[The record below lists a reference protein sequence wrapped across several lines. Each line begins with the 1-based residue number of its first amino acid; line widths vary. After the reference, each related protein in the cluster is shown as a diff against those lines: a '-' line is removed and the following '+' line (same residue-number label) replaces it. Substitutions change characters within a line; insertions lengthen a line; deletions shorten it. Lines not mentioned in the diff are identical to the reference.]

1 MNRRSLSI
9 FIFAFFLLV
18 GAPFH
23 VVAKESSSQV
33 KVSHTIPYIDASID
47 SVKQKDFNQAEKSF
61 NMFKEK
67 WARAEGE
74 IRSENLSGYGKI
86 KTKMAAVSVALL
98 NEDQKKSEE
107 SLQMLKVLLK
117 QYKEGQLTNSSAKT
131 SSKNVSISAYLL
143 KIKEAKQ
150 SLDEGDQ
157 AQSKAQVEELKSLW
171 LSVEGNVVG
180 QSQKVYN
187 NSERRLVL
195 LASSV
200 DNPSENKKSIQMLDD
215 MQKDLGPLANSSY
228 GMWDA
233 AMIPLREGL
242 EALLVIGALL
252 TFTKRREENKGAL
265 YVWSGTITGIA
276 ASLGVG
282 FLVSYVLSSAAF
294 GQNNFLIN
302 GWSGVIASLMLLYVS
317 YWLHRNTNVNRW
329 NSLMKAETEKAVSGG
344 RLISLGILAFL
355 AVLREGIETVIFL
368 IGMANQMSLTSLI
381 TGITVGFGILAV
393 IGVCMLKL
401 SVRLPLKP
409 FFMVSSMIVFYLC
422 LKFMGSGIHSLQLSG
437 FMPSTTAEFIPTIQ
451 SIGVY
456 PSLYSTMPQIIILSI
471 AIIVIFTQQ
480 FKKKKYNHK
489 RQQEAS

>member
-1 MNRRSLSI
+1 MNRRNLSI
-9 FIFAFFLLV
+9 FIFAFFLLI
-18 GAPFH
+18 GIPSQAA
-23 VVAKESSSQV
+23 AKESSSQV
-33 KVSHTIPYIDASID
+33 KVSQSIPYIDASID
-47 SVKQKDFNQAEKSF
+47 AVKQKDFNQAETSF
-61 NMFKEK
+61 NTFKQK
-67 WARAEGE
+67 WTRAEGE
-74 IRSENLSGYGKI
+74 VRKENLSGYSKI
-86 KTKMAAVSVALL
+86 KTKMAAVSVAML

-107 SLQMLKVLLK
+107 SLQMLKVLLN
-117 QYKEGQLTNSSAKT
+117 QYKEGQMANSSAKT
-131 SSKNVSISAYLL
+131 SSKHVSISAYLL

-200 DNPSENKKSIQMLDD
+200 NNPNENKKSIQMLDD
-215 MQKDLGPLANSSY
+215 MEKDLKPLANSSY

-233 AMIPLREGL
+233 ALIPLREGL

-252 TFTKRREENKGAL
+252 TFTKRREESKGGL
-265 YVWSGTITGIA
+265 YVWGGTITGIA

-282 FLVSYVLSSAAF
+282 FLVSYVLSSSAF

-329 NSLMKAETEKAVSGG
+329 NSFMKTKTEKAVSGG
-344 RLISLGILAFL
+344 KLLSLGILAFL

-368 IGMANQMSLTSLI
+368 IGMANQMSYTSLI
-381 TGITVGFGILAV
+381 TGILLGFGILAA

-409 FFMVSSMIVFYLC
+409 FFMISSLIVFYLC
-422 LKFMGSGIHSLQLSG
+422 IKFMGSGIHSLQLSG
-437 FMPSTTAEFIPTIQ
+437 FMPSTTAEYIPTIH
-451 SIGVY
+451 SFGVY
-456 PSLYSTMPQIIILSI
+456 PSLYSTMPQLIIISI
-471 AIIVIFTQQ
+471 AIIVIFAQQ
-480 FKKKKYNHK
+480 LKKKKNNHN
-489 RQQEAS
+489 RHQEAS